1 MLIIQGLNKSYG
13 EQNVLNDINLNV
25 ENGEII
31 SVVGSSGS
39 GKTTLL
45 RLVSGL
51 EIPESG
57 EIILNDKIVNN
68 QNVFVAPEK
77 RNCSLVFQDY
87 ALFPNMS
94 MYENIYFGKDS
105 STNIDRV
112 KQLIDITDIK
122 KIMEKFPHE
131 CSGGEQQRVALVRSL
146 AINPKIILMDEPL
159 SNLDYDLKEN
169 LGTVIRKIIKKFN
182 TTAIIVTHDINDAMK
197 ISDRMVVLDDG
208 SIVQI
213 GLPNELYNNPKSKK
227 VALLFGETNF
237 IPLSMIPDEKNYFID
252 SETKQSFISVRPNQ
266 FKIFNKNSLG
276 SENVF
281 SGEIQSIKEVAS
293 KIQIELKCENLFLT
307 IFLDRSEKL
316 IQGQELKVIVI

>member
-1 MLIIQGLNKSYG
+1 MLTIQGLNKSYG
-13 EQNVLNDINLNV
+13 EQNVLNDIHLNV
-25 ENGEII
+25 ETGEII

-197 ISDRMVVLDDG
+197 ISDRIVVLDDG

>member
-1 MLIIQGLNKSYG
+1 
-13 EQNVLNDINLNV
+13 
-25 ENGEII
+25 
-31 SVVGSSGS
+31 
-39 GKTTLL
+39 
-45 RLVSGL
+45 
-51 EIPESG
+51 
-57 EIILNDKIVNN
+57 
-68 QNVFVAPEK
+68 
-77 RNCSLVFQDY
+77 
-87 ALFPNMS
+87 
-94 MYENIYFGKDS
+94 
-105 STNIDRV
+105 
-112 KQLIDITDIK
+112 
-122 KIMEKFPHE
+122 
-131 CSGGEQQRVALVRSL
+131 
-146 AINPKIILMDEPL
+146 MDEPL

-197 ISDRMVVLDDG
+197 ISDRIVVLDDG

-237 IPLSMIPDEKNYFID
+237 IPLSMMPDEKNYFID
-252 SETKQSFISVRPNQ
+252 SKTKQSFISVRPNQ

-307 IFLDRSEKL
+307 IFLDRSENL

>member
-1 MLIIQGLNKSYG
+1 MLTIQGLNKSYG
-13 EQNVLNDINLNV
+13 EQNVLNDIHLNV
-25 ENGEII
+25 ETGEII

-197 ISDRMVVLDDG
+197 ISDRIVVLDDG

-237 IPLSMIPDEKNYFID
+237 IPLSMMPDEKNYFID

-307 IFLDRSEKL
+307 IFLDRSENL